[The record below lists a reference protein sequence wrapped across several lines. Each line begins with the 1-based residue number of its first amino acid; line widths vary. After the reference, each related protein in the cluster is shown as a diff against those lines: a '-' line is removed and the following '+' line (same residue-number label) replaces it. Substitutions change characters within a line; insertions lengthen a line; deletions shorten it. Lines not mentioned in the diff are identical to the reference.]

1 MENVTSKWVNGN
13 LVFYDAAG
21 NVLLTF
27 DGVNHKL
34 VFDANIQALVA
45 AMAVSA
51 ANVVGAAGAN
61 PTQAEYATVVT
72 LTNANKAAINLILT
86 ALKAAGIIASA

>member
-1 MENVTSKWVNGN
+1 MENVTSKWVDGN

-51 ANVVGAAGAN
+51 ANGAAAVGAA
-61 PTQAEYATVVT
+61 PDKAEFDKVVT
-72 LTNANKAAINLILT
+72 LANANKAAINLILT
-86 ALKAAGIIASA
+86 ALQAAGIIASA